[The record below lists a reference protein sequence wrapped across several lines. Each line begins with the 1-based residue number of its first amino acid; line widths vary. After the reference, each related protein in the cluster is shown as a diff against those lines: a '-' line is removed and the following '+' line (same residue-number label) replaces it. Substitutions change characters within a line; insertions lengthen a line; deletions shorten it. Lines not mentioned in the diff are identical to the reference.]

1 MFFNCACWSRTH
13 GYESSAQA
21 YVILGVQLSS
31 VVQEPMF
38 EDMLDADSE
47 WSSVLMSSVLTV
59 MESFLKHLSTETPQQ
74 WTWTSTLKR
83 CSDVFYIHFGP
94 LLTSSG
100 RIGIG
105 PWTSQAV
112 ILWRIL
118 HTKQV
123 WTFIFVNFQSCWK
136 GSLMENLGFHY
147 DLTTSL
153 MYLIFKKSGRDCK
166 GNAWSAWFQ
175 MCQDEIRMFANCNL
189 CICGVRLIS

>member
-136 GSLMENLGFHY
+136 GSLMENLGFHSMIWR
-147 DLTTSL
+147 LPSCTSSS
-153 MYLIFKKSGRDCK
+153 KR
-166 GNAWSAWFQ
+166 AE
-175 MCQDEIRMFANCNL
+175 EIVKEMPGLPGFRCVRMKFVCLQIVICVFA
-189 CICGVRLIS
+189 V